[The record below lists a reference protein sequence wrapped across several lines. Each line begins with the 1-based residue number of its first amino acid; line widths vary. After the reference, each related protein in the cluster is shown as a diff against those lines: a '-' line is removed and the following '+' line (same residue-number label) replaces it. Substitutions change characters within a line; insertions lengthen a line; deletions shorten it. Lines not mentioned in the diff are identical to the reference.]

1 MIDIIMRRKLFF
13 LLGLVGFVILII
25 GLVKLVGSRSSRQ
38 GVLKV
43 NSTPAASIFLDNK
56 HKGRTPFEDKVDA
69 GEYTIKIVPDA
80 TTTSLASWQGKIIVA
95 QNLLTYVNRDLAESE
110 LSSAGDV
117 LWLEKITSNKSEISV
132 ITIPDGATLLLDD
145 ENKGVTPVA
154 LSTVAPADH
163 TISVTSPGFL
173 PRTLK
178 VKTTAGYKLNVLMQL
193 ALSSGT
199 ANTPVASPS
208 PSVAPSGSPTPKPT
222 SGTSADPTKPFVIIK
237 DTPIGFLRV
246 RFAPSTDASVSGQV
260 NPGEKYT
267 ILDSQSGWYQIKYDG
282 TNKGWVSGQY
292 TEKVE

>member
-1 MIDIIMRRKLFF
+1 MRRKLFF
-13 LLGLVGFVILII
+13 LLGLIGFIILII
-25 GLVKLVGSRSSRQ
+25 GLIKLVSGRSPRQ

-43 NSTPAASIFLDNK
+43 NSTPSASIFLDNK

-80 TTTSLASWQGKIIVA
+80 TTTSLASWQGKIVVA
-95 QNLLTYVNRDLAESE
+95 PSLLTYINRDLAESE

-117 LWLEKITSNKSEISV
+117 LWLEKITSSKSEIS
-132 ITIPDGATLLLDD
+132 ITTIPDGATFLLDD

-154 LSTVAPADH
+154 ISSVTAADH
-163 TISVTSPGFL
+163 TMSVTSPGFL

-178 VKTTAGYKLNVLMQL
+178 VKTTAGYKLNALIAL

-199 ANTPVASPS
+199 TNTPVASPS
-208 PSVAPSGSPTPKPT
+208 SSPTAASGQVSGSPTPKPT
-222 SGTSADPTKPFVIIK
+222 STASVDPPKPFVIIK

-246 RFAPSTDASVSGQV
+246 RFTPSTDASISAQV

-267 ILDSQSGWYQIKYDG
+267 ILDSQSGWYQIKYDS